1 MEWRNMYR
9 ERENRI
15 FGKPASL
22 ECNEKEIQTR
32 FVITMNPEDIQKD
45 VNKAESKSVEVQLV
59 QFANSTYAKELAQNN
74 DCDTFIQY
82 CLENIYHTN
91 LEEILKRS
99 TRIVDGQWKVESDY
113 LLYMEVALAAGL
125 IVAAEIGAL
134 AVTIVMGDEP
144 GEEPGTSNISSAAVV
159 CGGKEFGER
168 VVNRYCELLQME
180 AEKRC
185 GKNA

>member
-1 MEWRNMYR
+1 MYR

-74 DCDTFIQY
+74 DCDTFI
-82 CLENIYHTN
+82 L
-91 LEEILKRS
+91 
-99 TRIVDGQWKVESDY
+99 
-113 LLYMEVALAAGL
+113 
-125 IVAAEIGAL
+125 
-134 AVTIVMGDEP
+134 
-144 GEEPGTSNISSAAVV
+144 
-159 CGGKEFGER
+159 
-168 VVNRYCELLQME
+168 
-180 AEKRC
+180 
-185 GKNA
+185 